1 MFLFCSYIKVIKY
14 NIAEITIAQ
23 HVEFHMRVNISI
35 IDLIK
40 TGSFLNLSFFAC
52 LSAKQIALF

>member
-1 MFLFCSYIKVIKY
+1 MFLKVIKY

-40 TGSFLNLSFFAC
+40 TGGFLHLSFFLLVC
-52 LSAKQIALF
+52 Q

>member
-1 MFLFCSYIKVIKY
+1 MFLFCSYKSNSKLY

-40 TGSFLNLSFFAC
+40 TGGFLNVISFF
-52 LSAKQIALF
+52 

>member
-1 MFLFCSYIKVIKY
+1 MFLFCSCIKVIKY

-23 HVEFHMRVNISI
+23 HVEFHMRVNI

-40 TGSFLNLSFFAC
+40 TGGFLNLSFFAC
-52 LSAKQIALF
+52 LSVKQIALF